1 MFLSY
6 LSFLLGGIGLFVID
20 VILYTIVFFL
30 YYSVVFFTKVS
41 DVSKTR
47 KIIYIGSLL
56 ILMIPYTYSMNKYL
70 LLLLVPL
77 MIHLFTGKKV
87 DNLDLNAIFFK
98 SIIKYMPIS
107 NKVVVCVYMVAAI
120 ISTLLLHKMGI
131 ITFHSIC

>member
-1 MFLSY
+1 
-6 LSFLLGGIGLFVID
+6 
-20 VILYTIVFFL
+20 
-30 YYSVVFFTKVS
+30 
-41 DVSKTR
+41 
-47 KIIYIGSLL
+47 
-56 ILMIPYTYSMNKYL
+56 MIPYTYSMNKYL